1 MRKNPDPDYPL
12 TPPVGRS
19 GRPIGGG
26 AGYSIAGVNEFD
38 ELIDDIYHF
47 SESQGLEIDTLI
59 HEEGAGQLE
68 INLRHGDPI
77 ELADQV
83 FMFKR
88 TIREAALKH
97 DTYATFMA
105 KPIQGQPGSA
115 MHIHQSVVDKKTGN
129 NVFTAEDG
137 TETDAFFHF
146 IGGMQKHVPNALVMF
161 APYVNS
167 YRRLTQA
174 ASAPVNNKWGYDNRT
189 TAFRV
194 PRSDPA
200 ARRVENRIPSSDANP
215 YLALAA
221 SLACGLIGI
230 TNKIKPDAP
239 VADHRQRGRD
249 RPAARPARGRRPVRG
264 GRGAARAARQHRS
277 SATYAA
283 IKRGR
288 VRDLHGGDQP
298 VGARVPAAQRLAQR
312 SRRAMPYQSPRS
324 RPAFP
329 GTRTPPATRP
339 DYPPLDGDRA
349 RRRRHRRRR
358 LHRAVGGRP
367 SRQGGRRRRADR
379 GASLRRRRFGAQW
392 RPARHR
398 PARLARR
405 AGRRDRLDARQGAVR
420 PRRRG
425 QGASRSNSPRS
436 NGIDID
442 FMPGPAL
449 GRAQA
454 ALCRRLPQTC
464 RLHARARFGYPHITF
479 MDAEET
485 AERLGSTHYF
495 GGTRD
500 TGTGHIH
507 PLKLVIGTARVA
519 AEAGA
524 HLFENTRRD
533 RHRVAAAARCR

>member
-1 MRKNPDPDYPL
+1 MPPAKKEVRPRRARTPAFVKHQRGVKNWKEASAWLEWRGIEDIECITPDQAGIARGKMMPSKKFTSNTSLALPSAVFMATISGGYPEDGNGFHYPEDDGDLKLMPDLSTLTVVPWEEDPTAAVICDLVHQDGRTVEFTPRNVLKRVVAAYDKRGLKPVVAPEIEFYLVRKNPDPDYPL

-68 INLRHGDPI
+68 INLRHGDPV

-115 MHIHQSVVDKKTGN
+115 MHIHQSVIDKKTGRN
-129 NVFTAEDG
+129 IFSAEDG
-137 TETDAFFHF
+137 SETDAFFHF
-146 IGGMQKHVPNALVMF
+146 IGGMQKHVPNALVML

-221 SLACGLIGI
+221 SLACGLIGMASQA
-230 TNKIKPDAP
+230 KAEPP
-239 VADHRQRGRD
+239 VLTTANEDEIDLPRGLLEAVDLFEADEELGATLGKSF
-249 RPAARPARGRRPVRG
+249 AA
-264 GRGAARAARQHRS
+264 
-277 SATYAA
+277 TFAA
-283 IKRGR
+283 IKR
-288 VRDLHGGDQP
+288 
-298 VGARVPAAQRLAQR
+298 AE
-312 SRRAMPYQSPRS
+312 
-324 RPAFP
+324 FE
-329 GTRTPPATRP
+329 
-339 DYPPLDGDRA
+339 
-349 RRRRHRRRR
+349 
-358 LHRAVGGRP
+358 
-367 SRQGGRRRRADR
+367 
-379 GASLRRRRFGAQW
+379 
-392 RPARHR
+392 
-398 PARLARR
+398 
-405 AGRRDRLDARQGAVR
+405 
-420 PRRRG
+420 
-425 QGASRSNSPRS
+425 
-436 NGIDID
+436 
-442 FMPGPAL
+442 
-449 GRAQA
+449 
-454 ALCRRLPQTC
+454 
-464 RLHARARFGYPHITF
+464 TF
-479 MDAEET
+479 MEVISPW
-485 AERLGSTHYF
+485 EREYL
-495 GGTRD
+495 
-500 TGTGHIH
+500 
-507 PLKLVIGTARVA
+507 LLNV
-519 AEAGA
+519 
-524 HLFENTRRD
+524 
-533 RHRVAAAARCR
+533 